1 MKWIELDWTGLDWR
15 LRRVFCG
22 QALQK
27 WNVSLTAWLV
37 WISFTLGK
45 RSSPSVLFRIGVVGR
60 SLNYKYSN

>member
-1 MKWIELDWTGLDWR
+1 MKWIELDWR
-15 LRRVFCG
+15 LRRVVCG

-45 RSSPSVLFRIGVVGR
+45 RSSPSVLFRIGFVDR